1 MSYAPATITAV
12 AAYWVAHGGANGGI
26 TRSIAKQVKPSYH
39 CGKDGIDKYRRMPAN
54 DYSIRNPRDLAGLT
68 NASAALDL
76 SWASTDKSGLRAFSN
91 WLIAEIRAGAPDT
104 LDIVELVWS
113 PDGTN
118 ISGWN
123 RWRGND
129 IIPNYGDSSH
139 RWHTHNAWIRDTED
153 HDKLAVFRRYFG
165 EGEADMLDFDILEPA
180 VGTIVVPG
188 AGHSYVV
195 LASGKRVDI
204 AAGYS
209 NVYGTAKIKLRVP
222 LDANPGD
229 RQTGYLTGVNA
240 AFFLASDVVF
250 TPAAPP
256 PDTTPFDQ
264 TDIEEAMLIGRR
276 LEWERQAS
284 GATAV
289 ATVTLLPRP

>member
-1 MSYAPATITAV
+1 MSYAPATLTAV

-26 TRSIAKQVKPSYH
+26 IRSIARQVKPSYH
-39 CGKDGIDKYRRMPAN
+39 CGKDGIDYYGRTGAN

-76 SWASTDKSGLRAFSN
+76 SWASADKSGLRAGSN
-91 WLIAEIRAGAPDT
+91 WLVAQIQAGALDT
-104 LDIVELVWS
+104 LDFVEVVWS
-113 PDGTN
+113 PDGSTV
-118 ISGWN
+118 SGWN
-123 RWRGND
+123 RWRGNS
-129 IIPNYGDSSH
+129 IIPGYGDASH
-139 RWHTHNAWIRDTED
+139 LWHTHVAWARDTEQN
-153 HDKLAVFRRYFG
+153 DKLAVFRRYFG

-229 RQTGYLTGVNA
+229 RQTGYLAGVNA
-240 AFFLASDVVF
+240 AFFLASDVTF
-250 TPAAPP
+250 TPAVM

-264 TDIEEAMLIGRR
+264 ADIDEAVR
-276 LEWERQAS
+276 LAIAADRAN
-284 GATAV
+284 AKV
-289 ATVTLLPRP
+289 TVTWE